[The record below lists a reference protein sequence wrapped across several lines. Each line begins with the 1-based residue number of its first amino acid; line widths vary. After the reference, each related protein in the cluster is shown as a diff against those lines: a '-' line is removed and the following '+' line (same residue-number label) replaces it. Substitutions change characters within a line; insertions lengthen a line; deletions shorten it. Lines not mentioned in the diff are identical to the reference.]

1 MSHQF
6 CSRLAQHVHGVF
18 AGTGVKGRGYVFLP
32 VNKQLWGHAE
42 INPRWAE
49 PQDVAA
55 IKAARR
61 SGIVVRLYDPA
72 DASSPVLVHRAPD
85 AGPTDEEAIQR
96 LLGALAAKGWPIQSE
111 PLPIL
116 ALCTQ
121 GTRDRCCAK
130 WGFQV
135 YRRARQLH
143 EAGRLPFRPIE
154 CSHLGGDRFAA
165 TGIVFPSGSMYG
177 HLDQVD
183 LEALGAIEAADRFL
197 VDHYRGRVFESPV
210 VQVVRAG
217 LSREGIEIGA
227 TSPIVLIRHDQEAG
241 TAEVQIGPRHLA
253 VELGSEELRFFGD
266 CEAVEEEKRS
276 RATRIVYRGHR
287 LMANLGD
294 QA

>member
-1 MSHQF
+1 MSHEF
-6 CSRLAQHVHGVF
+6 CSRLAQQVHGVF
-18 AGTGVKGRGYVFLP
+18 AGTGVKGRAYVFLP
-32 VNKQLWGHAE
+32 VDKRLWGHAE
-42 INPRWAE
+42 INPRWAA
-49 PQDVAA
+49 PSDVAA

-61 SGIVVRLYDPA
+61 SGVIVRLYDPA
-72 DASSPVLVHRAPD
+72 DAGSPVLVHRAPD
-85 AGPTDEEAIQR
+85 TGLSEEEALQR
-96 LLGALAAKGWPIQSE
+96 LLEGLAAKDWPIQSE
-111 PLPIL
+111 TLPIL

-135 YRRARQLH
+135 YRRALQLH
-143 EAGRLPFRPIE
+143 AAGRLPFRPIE

-183 LEALGAIEAADRFL
+183 LEALGAIEAADGFL

-217 LSREGIEIGA
+217 LAREGIDLGA
-227 TSPIVLIRHDQEAG
+227 TSPIILLRHDPEAG
-241 TAEVQIGPRHLA
+241 TAEVQVGSRHLV

-266 CEAVEEEKRS
+266 CEAVEEGKRS

-287 LMANLGD
+287 SMTDVGD